1 MRIQEL
7 QEFLYREYQA
17 NGYPDSFN
25 KYQKMGDIAE
35 LGLITTEIAE
45 AIEECRIHGVTS
57 FENLY
62 TECADIIIR
71 TMNFMTRK
79 GCIDIESVIYAKTL
93 KNMKRGEL
101 HGKSV

>member
-1 MRIQEL
+1 MNLQEL
-7 QEFLYREYQA
+7 QQFLYREYQA

-45 AIEECRIHGVTS
+45 AIEEIRIHGVTS
-57 FENLY
+57 FETLY

-71 TMNFMTRK
+71 TMNFMT
-79 GCIDIESVIYAKTL
+79 T
-93 KNMKRGEL
+93 KRM
-101 HGKSV
+101 